1 MTTHGSNQQPV
12 IDATDLLH
20 CVAILDAY
28 MHRNQTLWQ
37 PYTERIIEV
46 LRVAGTRGAHPTMN
60 IAAPAVDAFIAQL
73 RELPWPADVAGTDA
87 GE

>member
-1 MTTHGSNQQPV
+1 MTTIQPPQ
-12 IDATDLLH
+12 IEATDLLH
-20 CVAILDAY
+20 CAAILDAY
-28 MHRNQTLWQ
+28 LHRNQTLWQ

-46 LRVAGTRGAHPTMN
+46 LRVAGTRGANPTMS
-60 IAAPAVDAFIAQL
+60 IAAPTVDTFIAQL